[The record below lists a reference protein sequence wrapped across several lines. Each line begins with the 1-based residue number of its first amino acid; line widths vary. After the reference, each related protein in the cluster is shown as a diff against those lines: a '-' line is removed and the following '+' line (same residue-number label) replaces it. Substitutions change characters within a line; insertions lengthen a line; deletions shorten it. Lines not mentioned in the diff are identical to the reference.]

1 MDLKDRVDFQD
12 KSIDFIDRK
21 RIELEDHIEQLIKE
35 QSQLQKDLAMV
46 LDHLKLEIKDIPAKR
61 IITEK

>member
-1 MDLKDRVDFQD
+1 MDLKYRLDFQE
-12 KSIDFIDRK
+12 KSIDSINRK
-21 RIELEDHIEQLIKE
+21 RRELEDHIEQLIKE